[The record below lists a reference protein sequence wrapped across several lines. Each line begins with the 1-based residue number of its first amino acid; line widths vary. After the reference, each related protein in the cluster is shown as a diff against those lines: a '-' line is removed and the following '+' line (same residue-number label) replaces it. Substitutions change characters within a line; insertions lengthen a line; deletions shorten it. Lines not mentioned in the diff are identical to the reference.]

1 MPDPLMISGIGSG
14 QPLGPVGKTGS
25 TSAGKSVDGPSF
37 KEVLLNSLE
46 QVNRLQQ
53 EANDGVEK
61 IMTGQTDN
69 LAEVFSAVRKSEV
82 AFGMLMEMRNKL
94 IDAYREI
101 QQMRV

>member
-1 MPDPLMISGIGSG
+1 MPDPLRINGLGLG
-14 QPLGPVGKTGS
+14 QPLGPAGKTGA
-25 TSAGKSVDGPSF
+25 AGAAGQAAGPSF
-37 KEVLLNSLE
+37 REVFLDSLE

-61 IMTGQTDN
+61 LMTGQTDN
-69 LAEVFSAVRKSEV
+69 LAEVFSTVRKSEV
-82 AFGMLMEMRNKL
+82 AFSMLMEMRNKL

>member
-1 MPDPLMISGIGSG
+1 MADPLRINGFGPG
-14 QPLGPVGKTGS
+14 QAIGPVSNAG
-25 TSAGKSVDGPSF
+25 SAGAAESTGGPSF
-37 KEVLLNSLE
+37 KEVLLGSLE

-53 EANDGVEK
+53 EATSGVEK
-61 IMTGQTDN
+61 IMTGQSDN
-69 LAEVFSAVRKSEV
+69 LAEVFSAVRKSDV

>member
-1 MPDPLMISGIGSG
+1 MPDPLRINALGPG
-14 QPLGPVGKTGS
+14 QPLGP
-25 TSAGKSVDGPSF
+25 AGKKAAAGPTAGPSF
-37 KEVLLNSLE
+37 REVFLDSLE

-61 IMTGQTDN
+61 LMTGQTDN
-69 LAEVFSAVRKSEV
+69 LAEVFSTVRKSEV
-82 AFGMLMEMRNKL
+82 AFSMLMEMRNKL